1 MPPLGRALQDLDLGH
16 LRILAELW
24 GLDLPPGRAPEVAP
38 ELARG
43 MLEPGLALEIAQ
55 ALPARAREALD
66 LMLANA
72 GREKIGE
79 LALRF
84 GSLRPIG
91 PGRRD
96 REQPWRDPEAALDG
110 LWYRG
115 LISLGFF
122 ETPSGAEEFAYIPD
136 ELQKALRPLTP
147 EPAHPLS
154 PRQPPAVLR
163 LAGGAADDAVT
174 LLAALRR
181 RPARSQGDLARS
193 HRDASRSDRDA
204 ARSGALSPAL
214 SAALQRHLIYPAS
227 LPFLVALLRGLGV
240 LVPGPLRPEPA
251 GVRELLAAGRT
262 EAEARLLEE
271 WRATRRY
278 NDLANTPGLAAPK
291 GKWPNEPAV
300 SRAAVLA
307 RVASWGVGQWYDLES
322 AIGEVRRL
330 HPAFLRPGGDFDSW
344 LLQDAASG
352 RLLRGLADWDLVEG
366 ALLRHVILGPLHWL
380 GAADH
385 GFEDGSIH
393 PTVFRFRFDPASGL
407 PAEAPPGAEVE
418 TQPVRV
424 FPDGRLVVPRLA
436 SLAHRYQ
443 VARFAEWR
451 GREEEG
457 FRYRLTPKALAA
469 AASQGLDARRV
480 ANVME
485 AASGRALPEPLRR
498 AIERWSQ
505 RGTEAVLESTV
516 VLRVKNAE
524 TLRWL
529 RSDPATGRFLEE
541 ILGPTAVRIR
551 TRDQEALLTAAARR
565 GLLIQPDE

>member
-1 MPPLGRALQDLDLGH
+1 MPSLGRALHDLDLGH

-24 GLDLPPGRAPEVAP
+24 GLDFPLGRAPEAAV
-38 ELARG
+38 ELARC

-55 ALPARAREALD
+55 SLPARVREALD
-66 LMLANA
+66 LLLANH
-72 GREKIGE
+72 GRERIGE

-84 GSLRPIG
+84 GPIRPMG

-115 LISLGFF
+115 FIGLGFF
-122 ETPSGAEEFAYIPD
+122 ETPSGPEEFAYVPD
-136 ELQKALRPLTP
+136 ELQDALRPLTP
-147 EPAHPLS
+147 EPPHHLS
-154 PRQPPAVLR
+154 PSQPPTVLR
-163 LAGGAADDAVT
+163 PAGGAADDAVT

-181 RPARSQGDLARS
+181 RPARS
-193 HRDASRSDRDA
+193 HRDASQSHGDA
-204 ARSGALSPAL
+204 ARSEALAPAL
-214 SAALQRHLIYPAS
+214 SAALQRHLIHPAS
-227 LPFLVALLRGLGV
+227 LPLLLALLRGLGV
-240 LVPGPLRPEPA
+240 LVPGPLRPDPA
-251 GVRELLAAGRT
+251 GVRELLAAGRA
-262 EAEARLLEE
+262 EAEARLMEE

-291 GKWPNEPAV
+291 GKWPNDPAV

-344 LLQDAASG
+344 LLQEAASG
-352 RLLRGLADWDLVEG
+352 RLLRGLADWETVEG
-366 ALLRHVILGPLHWL
+366 ALLRQVILGPLHWL

-385 GFEDGSIH
+385 GFENGSVH
-393 PTVFRFRFDPASGL
+393 PTTFRLRFDPASGL
-407 PAEAPPGAEVE
+407 TAKAQPGEEVQA
-418 TQPVRV
+418 QPVRV
-424 FPDGRLVVPRLA
+424 FPDGRLVVPRSA

-451 GREEEG
+451 GREKED
-457 FRYRLTPKALAA
+457 FHYRLTPKALAA
-469 AASQGLDARRV
+469 AASQGLDVRRV
-480 ANVME
+480 VSVLE

-498 AIERWSQ
+498 ATERWSQ
-505 RGTEAVLESTV
+505 YGTEAVLESTL

-524 TLRWL
+524 TLRRL

-551 TRDQEALLTAAARR
+551 TRDREALLTAAARR
-565 GLLIQPDE
+565 GLLIQPEE

>member
-1 MPPLGRALQDLDLGH
+1 MPSLGRALQDLDLGH

-24 GLDLPPGRAPEVAP
+24 GLDFPLGRAPEAAP
-38 ELARG
+38 ELARC
-43 MLEPGLALEIAQ
+43 MLEPGLALEITQ
-55 ALPARAREALD
+55 SLPARVREALD
-66 LMLANA
+66 LLLANH
-72 GREKIGE
+72 GRERIGE

-84 GSLRPIG
+84 GPIRPIG

-115 LISLGFF
+115 FIGLGFF
-122 ETPSGAEEFAYIPD
+122 ETPSGPEEFAYIPD
-136 ELQKALRPLTP
+136 ELQEALRPLTP
-147 EPAHPLS
+147 EPPHDLS
-154 PRQPPAVLR
+154 PSQPPAVLR
-163 LAGGAADDAVT
+163 PAGGAADDAVT

-181 RPARSQGDLARS
+181 RPARSEALA
-193 HRDASRSDRDA
+193 
-204 ARSGALSPAL
+204 PAL
-214 SAALQRHLIYPAS
+214 SAALQRHLIHPAS
-227 LPFLVALLRGLGV
+227 LPLLLALLRGLGV
-240 LVPGPLRPEPA
+240 LVPGPLRPDPA
-251 GVRELLAAGRT
+251 GVRELLAAGRA
-262 EAEARLLEE
+262 EVEARLLEE

-291 GKWPNEPAV
+291 GKWPNDPAV

-352 RLLRGLADWDLVEG
+352 RLLRGLADWETVEG
-366 ALLRHVILGPLHWL
+366 ALLRQVILGPLHWL

-385 GFEDGSIH
+385 GFENGSVH
-393 PTVFRFRFDPASGL
+393 PTRFRLRFDPASALTAKAL
-407 PAEAPPGAEVE
+407 PGTEVQA
-418 TQPVRV
+418 QPVRV
-424 FPDGRLVVPRLA
+424 FPDGRLVVPRSA

-451 GREEEG
+451 GREKED
-457 FRYRLTPKALAA
+457 FHYRLTPKALAA

-480 ANVME
+480 ASVLE
-485 AASGRALPEPLRR
+485 AASGRRLPEPLRR

-505 RGTEAVLESTV
+505 SGTEAVLESTL
-516 VLRVKNAE
+516 VLRVKDAE
-524 TLRWL
+524 TLRRL

-541 ILGPTAVRIR
+541 VLGPTAARIR
-551 TRDQEALLTAAARR
+551 ARDREALLTAAARR

>member
-1 MPPLGRALQDLDLGH
+1 MPSLGRALQDLDLGH
-16 LRILAELW
+16 LRILSELW
-24 GLDLPPGRAPEVAP
+24 GLDFPLGRAPEAAA
-38 ELARG
+38 ELARC

-55 ALPARAREALD
+55 ALPARVREALD
-66 LMLANA
+66 ILLAND

-84 GSLRPIG
+84 GPIRPIG

-115 LISLGFF
+115 FIGLGFF
-122 ETPSGAEEFAYIPD
+122 ETPSGPEEFAYVPD
-136 ELQKALRPLTP
+136 ELQEALRPLTP
-147 EPAHPLS
+147 EPPHRLS
-154 PRQPPAVLR
+154 PSQPPAVLR
-163 LAGGAADDAVT
+163 PAGGAADDAVT

-181 RPARSQGDLARS
+181 RPARS
-193 HRDASRSDRDA
+193 HRDASRSE
-204 ARSGALSPAL
+204 ALAPAL
-214 SAALQRHLIYPAS
+214 SAALQRHLIHPAS
-227 LPFLVALLRGLGV
+227 LPLLLALLRGLGV
-240 LVPGPLRPEPA
+240 LVPSPLRPDPA
-251 GVRELLAAGRT
+251 GVRELLAAGRS
-262 EAEARLLEE
+262 EVEARLLEE

-291 GKWPNEPAV
+291 GKWPNDPSV

-352 RLLRGLADWDLVEG
+352 RLLRGLADWETVEG
-366 ALLRHVILGPLHWL
+366 PLLRQVILGPLHWL

-385 GFEDGSIH
+385 GFETGSVH
-393 PTVFRFRFDPASGL
+393 PTTFRLRFDPASGL
-407 PAEAPPGAEVE
+407 AAKALPGAEVQA
-418 TQPVRV
+418 QPVRV
-424 FPDGRLVVPRLA
+424 FPDGRLVVPRPA

-451 GREEEG
+451 GREKED
-457 FRYRLTPKALAA
+457 FHYRLTPRALAA

-480 ANVME
+480 ANVLE
-485 AASGRALPEPLRR
+485 AASRRPLPEPLRR

-505 RGTEAVLESTV
+505 RGTEAVLESTL
-516 VLRVKNAE
+516 VLRVKDAE
-524 TLRWL
+524 TLRRL

-551 TRDQEALLTAAARR
+551 ARDREALLTAAARR